1 MGWHHINVSPKGS
14 LCRPQQAVLERLKG
28 SHVSGGAHPRGETC
42 CRTGRGPGGPFCAV
56 GSRGFAPG
64 WSRKRFRGDGGEV
77 WLGVPLGLQEPLL
90 PGVTGYRYSQVI
102 KSIN

>member
-1 MGWHHINVSPKGS
+1 MCQEGLTPGGS
-14 LCRPQQAVLERLKG
+14 RTAGR
-28 SHVSGGAHPRGETC
+28 GG
-42 CRTGRGPGGPFCAV
+42 GPGGPFCAV

-64 WSRKRFRGDGGEV
+64 WSRKLFRGDGGEV